1 MKNILRQSDG
11 LYHVGNKT
19 YSQLEGSRASVMH
32 GNAYKTSGGLTEAD
46 LVYSSKGRIVSRKKS
61 VDSKKNNNLKKH
73 GWTFKNGSFGAVKM
87 DQKNKS
93 RKKSRKNKKSCK

>member
-11 LYHVGNKT
+11 LYHVGNKK

-46 LVYSSKGRIVSRKKS
+46 LVYSSKGRIVSKKKS
-61 VDSKKNNNLKKH
+61 SDSKKNNNLKKH
-73 GWTFKNGSFGAVKM
+73 GWTFKKGSFGPVKM
-87 DQKNKS
+87 DQKKS
-93 RKKSRKNKKSCK
+93 RKNQSRKNKKSCK